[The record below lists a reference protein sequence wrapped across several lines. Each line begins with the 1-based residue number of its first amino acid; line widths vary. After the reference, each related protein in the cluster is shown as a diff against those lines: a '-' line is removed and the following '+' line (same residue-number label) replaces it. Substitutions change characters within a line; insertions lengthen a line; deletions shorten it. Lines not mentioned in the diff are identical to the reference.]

1 MKWNG
6 KWKAQATF
14 ACATLY
20 TGCAWAN
27 MTVSPMIATVGGKDN
42 KPVIIAVVSQST
54 GTQYVKVSVKR
65 VLHPATPQEREELAV
80 SWAGQGLIASP
91 QKFALQAGATRSV
104 RLVGLSVPDEEEVY
118 RVYFEPVPAPQD
130 EEAASPDK
138 KTAAA
143 KLRMN
148 IVWGVLIR
156 ALPAVP
162 RPQIAHSASDNSIRN
177 TGNQRVSIAELGHC
191 AGHDDEQCQWQVIN
205 RNIYPGG
212 ALALPKDA
220 QARPVRVKFRV
231 DDGHEL
237 QTQELHVPG

>member
-14 ACATLY
+14 ACAALF

-27 MTVSPMIATVGGKDN
+27 ITVSPMIATVGGKHN
-42 KPVIIAVVSQST
+42 KPVVIDVVSQST
-54 GTQYVKVSVKR
+54 DTQYVKVSVKR
-65 VLHPATPQEREELAV
+65 VLHPATPQEREEISV
-80 SWAGQGLIASP
+80 NWAGRGLIASP
-91 QKFALQAGATRSV
+91 QKFALQAGASRSV
-104 RLVGLSVPDEEEVY
+104 RLIGLSVPDEEEVY

-130 EEAASPDK
+130 AAVSATEK
-138 KTAAA
+138 KDAAA

-156 ALPAVP
+156 ALPALP
-162 RPQIAHSASDNSIRN
+162 RPQLARMNTDNAIRN

-191 AGHDDEQCQWQVIN
+191 VGHDDHQCQWQIIN

-212 ALALPKDA
+212 TLVLPKDA
-220 QARPVRVKFRV
+220 NARPVRVKFRV
-231 DDGHEL
+231 DDGHEVL
-237 QTQELHVPG
+237 TQELHVPG